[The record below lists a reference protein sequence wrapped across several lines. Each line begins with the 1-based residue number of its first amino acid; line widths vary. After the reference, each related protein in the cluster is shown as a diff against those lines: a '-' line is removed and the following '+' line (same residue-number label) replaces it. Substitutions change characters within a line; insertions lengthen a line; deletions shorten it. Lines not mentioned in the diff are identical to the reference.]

1 MKNNPLDRPGPCKD
15 YCQAL
20 CDDGNMCT
28 INHEV
33 LDDECTCL
41 AQPQEVNCDDGDPD
55 TDDTCDP
62 IIGCVSASTFQSSD
76 SSTSN
81 DDKSTDTTTRLV

>member
-1 MKNNPLDRPGPCKD
+1 MGFS
-15 YCQAL
+15 QARL
-20 CDDGNMCT
+20 RVASDDGNMCT
-28 INHEV
+28 INHDV
-33 LDDECTCL
+33 LDDKCTCL

-55 TDDTCDP
+55 TEDTACDP